1 MNNTKIVWG
10 IIIVII
16 VSAGIYFSLVKKV
29 EAPTDGEKAAT
40 ALPFDPQNATYMI
53 DGQPVTLVNGLSEVE
68 AAPGSVTKTTT
79 RYFGNEARGDLNGDG
94 QEDLAYLITYD
105 GGGSGTFFLA
115 VAAIKNADG
124 YKITNPFL
132 IGDRIAPQ
140 TTEIVSGELR
150 VNYATRGQGEPMTAQ
165 PSVGVTMRLKVT
177 PAGALEL
184 SK

>member
-1 MNNTKIVWG
+1 MNTSKIVWALI
-10 IIIVII
+10 IIIVASVGVYFTM
-16 VSAGIYFSLVKKV
+16 VSKV
-29 EAPTDGEKAAT
+29 EAPTDREKAAE

-53 DGQPVTLVNGLSEVE
+53 DGQPVTLVNGVSEVE
-68 AAPGSVTKTTT
+68 AAPGSATKTTT

-105 GGGSGTFFLA
+105 GGGSGLFYFVA
-115 VAAIKNADG
+115 AAIKGADG

-132 IGDRIAPQ
+132 VGDRVAPQ